1 MEGDFRLSLTGT
13 PGTGKSTLAG
23 LLSTNELNIITIEEL
38 AEKAGALEELDR
50 FDGAHPV
57 DLDILLEY
65 LNQNW
70 QLPPTG
76 PEVIDG
82 HFSHNLPVDAVVVLR
97 CNPDILRDRLK
108 QRGYSDSKIE
118 SNVEWE
124 LLGGAWNEKE
134 DDTPWIEFDTTDI
147 EPEFIVENIL
157 KWISDG
163 FKPTSPEDVIDWV
176 G

>member
-1 MEGDFRLSLTGT
+1 M
-13 PGTGKSTLAG
+13 
-23 LLSTNELNIITIEEL
+23 
-38 AEKAGALEELDR
+38 AGALEELDR

-70 QLPPTG
+70 KLPPTG

-134 DDTPWIEFDTTDI
+134 DDTHWIEFDTTDV

-157 KWISDG
+157 NWISDG

>member
-23 LLSTNELNIITIEEL
+23 LLSTHGMNIITIEKL
-38 AEKAGALEELDR
+38 AEKAGALEEIDT

-57 DLDILLEY
+57 DLDILLQY

-70 QLPPTG
+70 QLAPTG
-76 PEVIDG
+76 PELIDG

-108 QRGYSDSKIE
+108 HRGYSDSKIE

-124 LLGGAWNEKE
+124 LLGGACNEKE
-134 DDTPWIEFDTTDI
+134 DDTPWTEFDTTDV
-147 EPEFIVENIL
+147 EPEFIQENIL

-163 FKPTSPEDVIDWV
+163 FKPTSPEHVIDWV

>member
-38 AEKAGALEELDR
+38 AEMAGALEELDR

-70 QLPPTG
+70 KLPPTV

-134 DDTPWIEFDTTDI
+134 DDTPWIEFDTTDV

>member
-23 LLSTNELNIITIEEL
+23 LLSTHGMNIITIEKL
-38 AEKAGALEELDR
+38 AEKAGALEEIDT

-57 DLDILLEY
+57 DLDILLQY

-70 QLPPTG
+70 QLAPTG
-76 PEVIDG
+76 PELIDG

-108 QRGYSDSKIE
+108 HRGYSDSKIE

-124 LLGGAWNEKE
+124 MVGG
-134 DDTPWIEFDTTDI
+134 PWGDKPNGRVAEFDATNISPNALWMNI
-147 EPEFIVENIL
+147 EAWLLSGAPNRL
-157 KWISDG
+157 
-163 FKPTSPEDVIDWV
+163 PQIDWLSSS
-176 G
+176 